1 MDLADPRFAGSR
13 NPGTT
18 NVLRL
23 GGKKAAALT
32 LLGDVLKGLI
42 PVLVAA
48 RLGANPLLL
57 MGTGLA
63 AYLGHLYP
71 IFFRFRGG
79 KGVATALGTLL
90 AISWT
95 LGASVLLIWLATL
108 AATRY
113 SSLSALVAALF
124 VPILAYIITSNTTI
138 ACGTAVVA
146 ALLIWRHRT
155 NIQRLTAG
163 EEEKIGRKYTATKT
177 THL

>member
-163 EEEKIGRKYTATKT
+163 EEEKIGRKNTATKT
-177 THL
+177 TQL